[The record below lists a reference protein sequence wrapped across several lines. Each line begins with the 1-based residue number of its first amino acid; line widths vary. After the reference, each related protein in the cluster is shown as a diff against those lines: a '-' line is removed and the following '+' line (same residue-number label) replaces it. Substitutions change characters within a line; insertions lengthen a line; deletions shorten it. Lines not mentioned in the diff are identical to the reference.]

1 MFLWWSIV
9 RKRNVDASDLKLFL
23 TVARTGSISRAA
35 QELNTVQSNVTARL
49 RALEGRLET
58 VLLERSHRGVILTA
72 AGQRLL
78 PYAERVGHLLDDA
91 KRAVRDD
98 GQPAGPLVIGSLET
112 TAALRLSPL
121 LAHFAQ
127 TYPAV
132 GLSLR
137 TGTSCELIAQV
148 LGRVLD
154 GAFVCGPVDHSDL
167 TAETMFAEELA
178 ILTAPSVADVA
189 SLLAKN
195 DVKIIVLRAGCSY
208 RLILEGWLARRGIVG
223 VRVME
228 FGTLETI
235 VNCVG
240 AGLGITL
247 LPRALV
253 GRVWRNEQVALHALP
268 DGGGRVET
276 VSFGIARHTRAALCT
291 HSCKWHGRA
300 SPQSG
305 RPNSLPHLRQ

>member
-49 RALEGRLET
+49 RALEERLET

-78 PYAERVGHLLDDA
+78 PYAECVGHLLDDA
-91 KRAVRDD
+91 NRAVRDD

-132 GLSLR
+132 DLSLR

-178 ILTAPSVADVA
+178 ILTAPSVADMA

-240 AGLGITL
+240 
-247 LPRALV
+247 
-253 GRVWRNEQVALHALP
+253 
-268 DGGGRVET
+268 
-276 VSFGIARHTRAALCT
+276 
-291 HSCKWHGRA
+291 
-300 SPQSG
+300 
-305 RPNSLPHLRQ
+305 